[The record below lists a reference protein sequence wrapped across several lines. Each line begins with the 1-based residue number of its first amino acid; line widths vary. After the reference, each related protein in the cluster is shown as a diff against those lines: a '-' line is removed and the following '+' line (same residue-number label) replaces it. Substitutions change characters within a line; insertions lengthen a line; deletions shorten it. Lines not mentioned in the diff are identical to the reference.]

1 MKKFRL
7 SLIGIFSLVFSTPES
22 RADYIPAGPEL
33 LEQVQA
39 EIINI
44 DTAEL
49 KRRLEKDPN
58 LTLIDVRNPNEINQF
73 GGTIDAAQNVILPR
87 GWLEFRIGE
96 VLRSYDQ
103 PVVLYC
109 GINQR
114 SPLAAKTLMDM
125 GYSNVSNYSDGFF
138 AWRDANL
145 PVDAPDFAPSS
156 MLYRLPQKVTENV
169 WSAIG
174 ATAPP
179 SYENSG
185 HNNNLSFIITEEGV
199 VVMNASDNYLLAK
212 TLHEEIKKITDQPVK
227 YVVLEN
233 AQGHAIL
240 GSNYWQEQD
249 AKIVV
254 HRLAAE
260 VIEDHGEDILKRMQ
274 NGRRD
279 KSLGTELVEP
289 DIIFENEWIIKL
301 GNEQIEARYLGP
313 AHGPGDIVLW
323 LPQQELVITGDLA
336 FHERLLPVFEDTDT
350 AGWLETWNNLESLGA
365 KIVIPGHGGPTDI
378 SEVRKYTLDY
388 LVYMRQEIAKILEEM
403 GGLEEAYEIDQSA
416 FAQLDTFRELARIN
430 ADRIFRAMEFE

>member
-1 MKKFRL
+1 MNKFRL

-33 LEQVQA
+33 LKQVQA
-39 EIINI
+39 EIINV
-44 DTAEL
+44 DTAAL
-49 KRRLEKDPN
+49 KRRLEHDPN
-58 LTLIDVRNPNEINQF
+58 LALIDVRNPNEINQF

-96 VLRSYDQ
+96 VLHSYDQ

-156 MLYRLPQKVTENV
+156 MLYRLPQQVTKNV

-212 TLHEEIKKITDQPVK
+212 TLHEEIKKITDQPVNYVVL

-240 GSNYWQEQD
+240 GSNYLQEQG

-260 VIEDHGEDILKRMQ
+260 IIEDHGEDILKRMQ

-279 KSLGTELVEP
+279 KSLGTKLVQP
-289 DIIFENEWIIKL
+289 DMIFENEWIIEL
-301 GNEQIEARYLGP
+301 GN
-313 AHGPGDIVLW
+313 
-323 LPQQELVITGDLA
+323 
-336 FHERLLPVFEDTDT
+336 
-350 AGWLETWNNLESLGA
+350 
-365 KIVIPGHGGPTDI
+365 
-378 SEVRKYTLDY
+378 
-388 LVYMRQEIAKILEEM
+388 
-403 GGLEEAYEIDQSA
+403 
-416 FAQLDTFRELARIN
+416 
-430 ADRIFRAMEFE
+430 

>member
-1 MKKFRL
+1 M
-7 SLIGIFSLVFSTPES
+7 IGIFSLVFSTPES

-33 LEQVQA
+33 LKQVQA

-49 KRRLEKDPN
+49 KRRLEQDPN

-96 VLRSYDQ
+96 VLHSYDQ

-156 MLYRLPQKVTENV
+156 MLYRLPQQVTKNV

-199 VVMNASDNYLLAK
+199 VVMNMSDNYLLAK
-212 TLHEEIKKITDQPVK
+212 TLHEEIEKITDQHVK

-233 AQGHAIL
+233 AQVHAIL
-240 GSNYWQEQD
+240 GSNYWQEQS

-260 VIEDHGEDILKRMQ
+260 VIEDHGEDILKQMQ
-274 NGRRD
+274 IGRKD
-279 KSLGTELVEP
+279 KSLGTKLVEQ
-289 DIIFENEWIIKL
+289 DIIFENEWIIEL
-301 GNEQIEARYLGP
+301 GDEQIEARYLGP
-313 AHGPGDIVLW
+313 AHGPGDIVLR
-323 LPQQELVITGDLA
+323 LPHQELVITGDLA
-336 FHERLLPVFEDTDT
+336 FHERLLPVFGGCRHSGL
-350 AGWLETWNNLESLGA
+350 ARNLE
-365 KIVIPGHGGPTDI
+365 
-378 SEVRKYTLDY
+378 
-388 LVYMRQEIAKILEEM
+388 
-403 GGLEEAYEIDQSA
+403 
-416 FAQLDTFRELARIN
+416 
-430 ADRIFRAMEFE
+430 

>member
-33 LEQVQA
+33 LKQVQA

-44 DTAEL
+44 NTAEL
-49 KRRLEKDPN
+49 KLRLEQDPN

-125 GYSNVSNYSDGFF
+125 GYSNISNYSDGFF
-138 AWRDANL
+138 EWRDANL

-156 MLYRLPQKVTENV
+156 MLYRLPQQVTKNV

-212 TLHEEIKKITDQPVK
+212 TLHEEIKKT
-227 YVVLEN
+227 L
-233 AQGHAIL
+233 
-240 GSNYWQEQD
+240 
-249 AKIVV
+249 
-254 HRLAAE
+254 
-260 VIEDHGEDILKRMQ
+260 M
-274 NGRRD
+274 
-279 KSLGTELVEP
+279 SL
-289 DIIFENEWIIKL
+289 
-301 GNEQIEARYLGP
+301 
-313 AHGPGDIVLW
+313 
-323 LPQQELVITGDLA
+323 
-336 FHERLLPVFEDTDT
+336 
-350 AGWLETWNNLESLGA
+350 S
-365 KIVIPGHGGPTDI
+365 
-378 SEVRKYTLDY
+378 S
-388 LVYMRQEIAKILEEM
+388 M
-403 GGLEEAYEIDQSA
+403 
-416 FAQLDTFRELARIN
+416 
-430 ADRIFRAMEFE
+430 